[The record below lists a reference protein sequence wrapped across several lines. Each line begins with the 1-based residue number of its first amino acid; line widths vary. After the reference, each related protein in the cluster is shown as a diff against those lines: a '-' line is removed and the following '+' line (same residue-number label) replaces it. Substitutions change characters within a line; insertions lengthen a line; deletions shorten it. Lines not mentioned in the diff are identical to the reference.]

1 MILRA
6 ATGAD
11 APAIAE
17 LFLASRRAA
26 LPYLP
31 ELHTDAETHDWVA
44 SHLLATHEVA
54 VAEVDGRVAGFAALE
69 AGVLGHLYV
78 HPGHQGTGI
87 GSELLAWAKTRRPDG
102 LELWTFQR
110 NEAARR
116 FYERRGFREVELTDG
131 SRNEEREPDVRYAW
145 APARDPI
152 LVRDENDAVS
162 VEREKQLAAEAAA
175 ELVVDGMIVGL
186 GTGSTVAELLRALS
200 RRRLSIRCVATSPA
214 TEAAAGA
221 LGIAVEPFDA
231 VDRLDIAIDG
241 ADQIAPDG
249 WLVKGGGAAHT
260 REKIVASAADRFV
273 VIADSRKAV
282 EALGPP
288 VPLELLEYGLQATL
302 LALQP
307 AELRNVPR
315 SPDGGVIADY
325 LGPVDDPAELAAR
338 LSATPG
344 VVEHGL
350 FPPALVTEIL
360 IGRGESVERI
370 GLSPAR

>member
-1 MILRA
+1 M
-6 ATGAD
+6 
-11 APAIAE
+11 
-17 LFLASRRAA
+17 
-26 LPYLP
+26 
-31 ELHTDAETHDWVA
+31 
-44 SHLLATHEVA
+44 
-54 VAEVDGRVAGFAALE
+54 
-69 AGVLGHLYV
+69 
-78 HPGHQGTGI
+78 
-87 GSELLAWAKTRRPDG
+87 
-102 LELWTFQR
+102 
-110 NEAARR
+110 
-116 FYERRGFREVELTDG
+116 
-131 SRNEEREPDVRYAW
+131 
-145 APARDPI
+145 
-152 LVRDENDAVS
+152 S
-162 VEREKQLAAEAAA
+162 VEREKRLAAEAAA
-175 ELVVDGMIVGL
+175 ELVVDGMTVGL
-186 GTGSTVAELLRALS
+186 GTGSTVVELLGALS
-200 RRRLSIRCVATSPA
+200 RRRSSIRCVATSPG

-231 VDRLDIAIDG
+231 VGRLDIAIDG

-302 LALQP
+302 LALRP
-307 AELRNVPR
+307 TELRNVPC

-370 GLSPAR
+370 GLRAAR